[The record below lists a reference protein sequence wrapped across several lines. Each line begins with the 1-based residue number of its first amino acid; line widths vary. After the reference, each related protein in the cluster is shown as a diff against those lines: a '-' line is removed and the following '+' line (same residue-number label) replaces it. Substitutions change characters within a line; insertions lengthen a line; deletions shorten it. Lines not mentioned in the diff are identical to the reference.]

1 MSGFLFNEMIF
12 GPIRSRRLGN
22 SLGINL
28 LPTNHKNCTFNCI
41 YCECGWTK
49 QDSDTKVT
57 LPTRKEIFE
66 SLETKLIQLQAK
78 NNFPDSITFA
88 GNGEPTIHPE
98 FAGIVDDT
106 IALKNKYFPNSEITV
121 LSNSSMIDK
130 KDVFNALMK
139 VDNNILKLDAGTEE
153 TFQLINKPNSTSL
166 TLEKIVGNLRKFRQ
180 RVIIQ
185 TLFLRGEVD
194 GQKVDN
200 TTPKEIEAWL
210 GHINNIRPRY
220 VMIYPIERETPAPGL
235 EVVPKEE
242 LFEIAEKLKTIRIKS
257 SVY

>member
-1 MSGFLFNEMIF
+1 MSGFLFNDMIF

-28 LPTNHKNCTFNCI
+28 LPTNHKSCTFNCI
-41 YCECGWTK
+41 YCECGWTREESELK
-49 QDSDTKVT
+49 PS
-57 LPTRKEIFE
+57 LPSRKEIAE
-66 SLETKLIQLQAK
+66 ALETKLIQLQAK
-78 NNFPDSITFA
+78 SNFPDSITFA

-106 IALKNKYFPNSEITV
+106 IALRKKYFPNSDITV
-121 LSNSSMIDK
+121 LSNSSMIDRH
-130 KDVFNALMK
+130 DVFNALMK
-139 VDNNILKLDAGTEE
+139 VDNNILKLDAGTED
-153 TFQLINKPNSTSL
+153 TFRRINKPQSTSL
-166 TLEKIVGNLRKFRQ
+166 TLERIVGNLRKFRQ

-200 TTPKEIEAWL
+200 TTQEEIDAWL
-210 GHINNIRPRY
+210 GHINYIRPRY
-220 VMIYPIERETPAPGL
+220 VMLYPVDRETPAPGL
-235 EVVPKEE
+235 EVVPREE
-242 LFEIAEKLKTIRIKS
+242 LYEIAEKLKNIRIKS